1 MTFDKSEKSAVTG
14 SAVQDSSIEQLLEG
28 YAARYTQQIRD
39 LAETFSAATTRLG
52 SAQGD
57 PSTALADDV
66 RAGARKHR
74 VDADLL
80 LAAVADYAVI
90 ESRSEA
96 LHRSRAGH

>member
-1 MTFDKSEKSAVTG
+1 MTSEKSDQFVAG
-14 SAVQDSSIEQLLEG
+14 SAVQASSIEQLLEC
-28 YAARYTQQIRD
+28 YAARYAQQIRD
-39 LAETFSAATTRLG
+39 LVETFSSATTRLG

-66 RAGARKHR
+66 RATAKKHR
-74 VDADLL
+74 VDPDLL

-96 LHRSRAGH
+96 LHRSRTGH